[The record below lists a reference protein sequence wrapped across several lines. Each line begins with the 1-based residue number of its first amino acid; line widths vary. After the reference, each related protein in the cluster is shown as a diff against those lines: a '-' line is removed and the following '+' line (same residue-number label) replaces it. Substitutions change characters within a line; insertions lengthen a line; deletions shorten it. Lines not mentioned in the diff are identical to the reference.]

1 MIDHILTS
9 EVLLI
14 TGGHR
19 VDLAAYGDML
29 DAACDGWARWTHAVQ
44 PDAQSLLAP
53 ANAGRWGA
61 VLLHDIVGLQLAR
74 GTEPVVGPPTSA
86 VQDDLR
92 ALFHQG
98 QGMVVTHHSLASWP
112 AWDAWA
118 HAVGGRYLY
127 APGTLDGQTLAASGY
142 RMDTHTVEVVA
153 PDHPV
158 CAGVSG
164 RFLIDDE
171 LYWNPVFEGEVVPLL
186 RTTAPMEPR
195 RFRDTYA
202 EVRHGDTSAVCADT
216 SPGSS
221 LVGWAKVAG
230 RSPLVYLQPGHG
242 VSTMAHPDY
251 RTLLGNALRWV
262 ASPAAHDWA
271 RLHPQPF

>member
-1 MIDHILTS
+1 MTDRTLAT

-19 VDLAAYGDML
+19 VDLGAFGQML
-29 DAACDGWARWTHAVQ
+29 DAVCDGWATWTHAVQ

-61 VLLHDIVGLQLAR
+61 VLLHDIAGLGLAR
-74 GTEPVVGPPTSA
+74 GAEPTVTPPSSQ
-86 VQDDLR
+86 VQADLR
-92 ALFHQG
+92 ALLHQG
-98 QGMVVTHHSLASWP
+98 QGVVVTHHALASWP

-118 HAVGGRYLY
+118 HAIGGRYLY
-127 APGTLDGQTLAASGY
+127 APGVLDGRPVAASGY
-142 RMDTHTVEVVA
+142 RMDSHTVEVMA
-153 PDHPV
+153 PEHPV

-186 RTTAPMEPR
+186 RTTTPMRPHE
-195 RFRDTYA
+195 FRDTYA
-202 EVRHGDTSAVCADT
+202 EVRHGDTSAVCAPD

-242 VSTMAHPDY
+242 ASTMANTDY
-251 RTLLGNALRWV
+251 RQLLGNALRWV
-262 ASPAAHDWA
+262 ASPAAHEWA
-271 RLHPQPF
+271 QHHPQPF